1 MNEDIDLD
9 LEKQS
14 INYFN
19 NFMNKDLINLR
30 KIFDDRVKLIDW
42 NIHSIGIEKVLLE
55 FETIF
60 SMFNSIEVEINK
72 IYISSNTAICD
83 IIIFLDNNKLKVV
96 DIITYKKDKI
106 ILINAYKQ

>member
-1 MNEDIDLD
+1 MNEDIYLD
-9 LEKQS
+9 LEKLS

-42 NIHSIGIEKVLLE
+42 NIQSIGIEKVLLE

-60 SMFNSIEVEINK
+60 SMFNSIEVEIKK

-83 IIIFLDNNKLKVV
+83 IIIFLDDTKLKVV
-96 DIITYKKDKI
+96 DIITFKKDKI

>member
-1 MNEDIDLD
+1 MNEDIYLD
-9 LEKQS
+9 LEKLS

-42 NIHSIGIEKVLLE
+42 NIQSIGIEKVLLE

-60 SMFNSIEVEINK
+60 KGIKFTYLLRSK
-72 IYISSNTAICD
+72 RKT
-83 IIIFLDNNKLKVV
+83 FLN
-96 DIITYKKDKI
+96 
-106 ILINAYKQ
+106 